1 MDFKKIPNSNSVG
14 NFFASPPKITDRQ
27 GVVTNNKKMFH
38 PAGYYTEGR
47 GKRSRKRERQTA

>member
-27 GVVTNNKKMFH
+27 GAVTNNKKNV
-38 PAGYYTEGR
+38 PSSGVLYR
-47 GKRSRKRERQTA
+47 RQREKE